1 MGCLTVLATGVAP
14 ALAQSR
20 RDLSRAGRRET
31 ASDTPTP
38 SATRLVDGLV
48 AGQAALA
55 VAVMRP
61 VLRAMLVGVVV
72 GLFGAAMQGLRAWMF
87 GVAPTDPLTW
97 TGAVVVVL
105 LAGGIAAYLPARSV
119 MRIDPMVVL
128 RE

>member
-1 MGCLTVLATGVAP
+1 MDPKCGGNATVLALTALVGCLTVLATGVAP

-20 RDLSRAGRRET
+20 PDLSRAGRRGT

-61 VLRAMLVGVVV
+61 ALRAMLVGVVV
-72 GLFGAAMQGLRAWMF
+72 GLFGAARRCR
-87 GVAPTDPLTW
+87 D
-97 TGAVVVVL
+97 
-105 LAGGIAAYLPARSV
+105 
-119 MRIDPMVVL
+119 
-128 RE
+128 